1 MIYGNPNF
9 NYDGNGYDSEMYP
22 EEYKNNHLDT
32 IIGIDHD
39 RWMDVGFR
47 VLNCPY

>member
-1 MIYGNPNF
+1 MESKL

-39 RWMDVGFR
+39 RWMDVISST
-47 VLNCPY
+47 